1 MSMKYSIKATSQFRR
16 DYKRSMK
23 RGLNMEL
30 LDQVITALAMGE
42 PLPEKNRDHALS
54 GRWSGHR
61 ECHVQPNW
69 LLIYRIDGDV
79 LVLTLTRTGTHAD
92 LFDE

>member
-1 MSMKYSIKATSQFRR
+1 MSMKYSVKATSQFKR
-16 DYKRSMK
+16 DYKRAMK

-42 PLPEKNRDHALS
+42 TLPEKNRDHALS

-61 ECHVQPNW
+61 ECHVLPDW
-69 LLIYRIDGDV
+69 LLIYQIDGEV
-79 LVLTLTRTGTHAD
+79 LVRTLTRTGTHAD

>member
-1 MSMKYSIKATSQFRR
+1 MSMKYSVKATSQFKR
-16 DYKRSMK
+16 DYKRAMK

-42 PLPEKNRDHALS
+42 TLPEKNRDHALS

-61 ECHVQPNW
+61 ECHVLPDW
-69 LLIYRIDGDV
+69 LLIYQIDGEV